1 MQYEDESWGAI
12 ESGED
17 RTHRLGDR
25 ALGAL
30 ATVTRRVRGQR
41 KRFVGGLVGVVGAV
55 ALIGVWT
62 SGGSTSDTSRVPTV
76 TTEDGHS
83 TFRPPPIRPT
93 QVPYP
98 FASSR

>member
-1 MQYEDESWGAI
+1 MHRGPYPLRMQYEDESSVPI

-17 RTHRLGDR
+17 RTHTLGDR
-25 ALGAL
+25 ALGAH
-30 ATVTRRVRGQR
+30 
-41 KRFVGGLVGVVGAV
+41 AV

>member
-1 MQYEDESWGAI
+1 MQYEDESRGAI
-12 ESGED
+12 ESGRD
-17 RTHRLGDR
+17 RTHRLTDG

-30 ATVTRRVRGQR
+30 ATLTRPVRGQR
-41 KRFVGGLVGVVGAV
+41 KRLAGGLVGVVGAV

-62 SGGSTSDTSRVPTV
+62 AEGSTPNTSRAPAI

-98 FASSR
+98 FASSQ